1 MKTAMERAINFNAGP
16 AVLPVSVLE
25 RAREEMLNF
34 ENTGMSVMEMSH
46 RSKAFE
52 GILTKAIAGFRRV
65 LGIPENYDVLFLQ
78 GGATLQFSMV
88 PMNLC
93 LSNQPMDYIHTGY
106 WSKKAI
112 DEAEKVG
119 TCRLAATSEPQKF
132 MRLPRLEEIK
142 LDEKASYAYLC
153 SNNTIEGTQW
163 REFPDTGEI
172 PLVGDMSSD
181 ILSHRFD
188 VRKFGLIFAGAQKN
202 IGPSGVTVVIIRK
215 DLAERGSA
223 KLPVMLQYR
232 THTKNNSLYN
242 TPPTFGIYI
251 AWLVME
257 WVESLGG
264 LAAMERLNEEKAG
277 ILYRAIDESGFYR
290 CPVEKQDRSWMNV
303 VYRIKDGDEALEKK
317 FVEEAKAQGMV
328 GLQGHRAVG
337 GLRASI
343 YNAHPIEGVKTLVD
357 FMKEFRKKNG

>member
-1 MKTAMERAINFNAGP
+1 MERAINFNAGP

-52 GILTKAIAGFRRV
+52 GILGKAIGSFRRI
-65 LGIPENYDVLFLQ
+65 LEIPENYDILFLQ
-78 GGATLQFSMV
+78 GGASLQFSMV

-93 LSNQPMDYIHTGY
+93 VPGRPVDFIHTGY

-119 TCRLAATSEPQKF
+119 PCRLAASTEPQKF
-132 MRLPRLEEIK
+132 MRLPRLDEIK
-142 LDEKASYAYLC
+142 LEAGASYAYLC

-163 REFPDTGEI
+163 REFPDTGEL

-188 VRKFGLIFAGAQKN
+188 VKRFGLIFAGAQKN

-215 DLAERGSA
+215 DLVERGSA
-223 KLPVMLQYR
+223 KLPTMLQYR
-232 THTKNNSLYN
+232 THSKNNSLYN

-251 AWLVME
+251 AWLVLE

-264 LAAMERLNEEKAG
+264 LAAIERLNQEKAE

-290 CPVEKQDRSWMNV
+290 CPVEKKDRSWMNV
-303 VYRIKDGDEALEKK
+303 VYRIKEGDEVLEKK
-317 FVEEAKAQGMV
+317 FVEEAKTRGMI

-343 YNAHPIEGVKTLVD
+343 YNAHPVEGVRALVD
-357 FMKEFRKKNG
+357 FMREFQKKNG